1 MHFSWLK
8 MLIPGNNV
16 PESNEHPLVASC
28 LLSQLAL
35 SPDDPTTP
43 LHQRSDFL
51 PFLCESNVCLFYK
64 YPWSLQHTSS
74 QALSWPLSLSKQPD
88 SPKNFS
94 SNRRFSKKTSLEPKK
109 FYQKPLPPP
118 ASLTQWV
125 ASRNW
130 VSTARPTQQPALLV
144 GAPCTSHI
152 RPKLSLNNLDNML
165 SKNQTK

>member
-1 MHFSWLK
+1 MPSLTSICYLPHHESINFYGLK
-8 MLIPGNNV
+8 MLLPGNNV

-28 LLSQLAL
+28 LLGQLAL

-64 YPWSLQHTSS
+64 YPWILQHTSS

-94 SNRRFSKKTSLEPKK
+94 SNRRFCKKNFSWNQRSSIKSHFL
-109 FYQKPLPPP
+109 PL
-118 ASLTQWV
+118 
-125 ASRNW
+125 
-130 VSTARPTQQPALLV
+130 RP
-144 GAPCTSHI
+144 
-152 RPKLSLNNLDNML
+152 SLNEWRRAIESQQLVRPSRL
-165 SKNQTK
+165 S